1 MTPSRAQIRI
11 GAAIAYL
18 QQDSLGGAGEQVS
31 PMLTLAPEFRI
42 STVTGYLDVLDE
54 HLGPATV
61 CRQPGCP
68 GPAAGDPRLPDCR
81 AAATRWG
88 DQMTL
93 PVQMTDRGATGTRT
107 DLIQAPC
114 TGTC

>member
-42 STVTGYLDVLDE
+42 STVTGYLAVLDGRLARPRFAASRTG
-54 HLGPATV
+54 HDL
-61 CRQPGCP
+61 RQEIRGFQTAVLPP
-68 GPAAGDPRLPDCR
+68 HAG
-81 AAATRWG
+81 
-88 DQMTL
+88 
-93 PVQMTDRGATGTRT
+93 GTR
-107 DLIQAPC
+107 
-114 TGTC
+114 